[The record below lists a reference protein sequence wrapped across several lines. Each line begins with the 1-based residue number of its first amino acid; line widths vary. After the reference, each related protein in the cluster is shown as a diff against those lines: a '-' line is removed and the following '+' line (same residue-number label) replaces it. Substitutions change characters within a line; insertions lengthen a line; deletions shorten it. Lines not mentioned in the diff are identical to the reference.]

1 MTIPTRVLARIAGL
15 RPALSDDGLTVERGV
30 RVPAPDGIPLL
41 TDLYLPRLKGPLPTI
56 LLRCPYGRGGPWA
69 LDARVFAERGYNAV
83 LQSCRGTFGSGGR
96 IDLSAEA
103 ADGRAT
109 ADWIIRQRWSNKE
122 IGTFGPS
129 YLSFVQWA
137 LASTRPP
144 QLKAMAIQIMAA
156 DRRRSIYPGGS
167 FALDT
172 ALSWSASMANQEASV
187 LARLRGVR
195 ARREAM
201 ERAQGHLPLQE
212 ADRIAT
218 GTRFP
223 PFRDW
228 LEHEQPG
235 DAYWKPL
242 DYSRIIPGLG
252 LPVSM
257 VGGWYDYYLPYML
270 DDHAALVSD
279 GAPVELVIGPWT
291 HSAPAGM
298 LAGLRRGLEW
308 FDRYLLGDRDRP
320 SAAPVRV
327 GMTGPDRGWR
337 DLAAWPPPSTARRWY
352 LRGGGGLALGP
363 PPASEPDRY
372 RYDPAHPTPA
382 LGGTTLSGRRSGARD
397 NRALEAR
404 ADVLVFTSEALDTDV
419 EIIGPVTA
427 ELFVSSSRDHTDFF
441 ARLCDVEPRGRST
454 NVCDALLRLQPGDPV
469 RDDDGV
475 ARITIELWPAAHRF
489 RKGHR
494 IRLQVSSGAHPRFA
508 RNPGSGERLAT
519 ATTLLAADQAVY
531 HDPAHPSAVVLPV
544 LTA

>member
-1 MTIPTRVLARIAGL
+1 MTIATRVLARLAGL
-15 RPALSDDGLTVERGV
+15 RPAVSGDPAVEPAV
-30 RVPAPDGIPLL
+30 RVPAPDGIELL
-41 TDLYLPRLKGPLPTI
+41 TDLYLPRQGGPLPTI

-69 LDARVFAERGYNAV
+69 LAARVFGERGYNAV
-83 LQSCRGTFGSGGR
+83 LQSCRGTSGSGGE
-96 IDLSAEA
+96 IDLAAEA

-109 ADWIIRQRWSNKE
+109 ADWIIQQGWSNGE
-122 IGTFGPS
+122 LGTFGPS

-156 DRRRSIYPGGS
+156 DRRRSLYPGGS

-172 ALSWSASMANQEASV
+172 ALTWSASMANQEATL
-187 LARLRGVR
+187 LARLRGVT
-195 ARREAM
+195 ARRQAM
-201 ERAQGHLPLQE
+201 ERAFGHLPLLE
-212 ADRIAT
+212 ADRIAA
-218 GTRFP
+218 GMEFP
-223 PFRDW
+223 PFRAW

-235 DAYWKPL
+235 DPYWEPL

-252 LPVSM
+252 VPVSM

-279 GAPVELVIGPWT
+279 GAPVELVIGPWA
-291 HSAPAGM
+291 HSAGGGM
-298 LAGLRRGLEW
+298 LAGLRQGLDW
-308 FDRYLLGDRDRP
+308 FDRYLLAHRDRP
-320 SAAPVRV
+320 APAPVRV
-327 GMTGPDRGWR
+327 GMTGTNHDWR
-337 DLAAWPPPSTARRWY
+337 DLDVWPPASSGRRWY
-352 LRGGGGLALGP
+352 LRGGGGLAPEP
-363 PPASEPDRY
+363 PPVSEPDRY
-372 RYDPAHPTPA
+372 RFDPADPTPA
-382 LGGTTLSGRRSGARD
+382 VGGTTLSSRRSGSRD

-404 ADVLVFTSEALDTDV
+404 ADVLVFTSEALDADLD
-419 EIIGPVTA
+419 IIGPVTA
-427 ELFVSSSRDHTDFF
+427 ELFVSSSRDDTDFF
-441 ARLCDVEPRGRST
+441 ARLCDVERKGRST

-469 RDDDGV
+469 RDPDGI

-531 HDPAHPSAVVLPV
+531 HDPAHPSAIVLPV
-544 LTA
+544 ITA

>member
-1 MTIPTRVLARIAGL
+1 
-15 RPALSDDGLTVERGV
+15 
-30 RVPAPDGIPLL
+30 
-41 TDLYLPRLKGPLPTI
+41 
-56 LLRCPYGRGGPWA
+56 
-69 LDARVFAERGYNAV
+69 
-83 LQSCRGTFGSGGR
+83 
-96 IDLSAEA
+96 
-103 ADGRAT
+103 
-109 ADWIIRQRWSNKE
+109 
-122 IGTFGPS
+122 
-129 YLSFVQWA
+129 
-137 LASTRPP
+137 
-144 QLKAMAIQIMAA
+144 
-156 DRRRSIYPGGS
+156 
-167 FALDT
+167 
-172 ALSWSASMANQEASV
+172 
-187 LARLRGVR
+187 
-195 ARREAM
+195 
-201 ERAQGHLPLQE
+201 
-212 ADRIAT
+212 
-218 GTRFP
+218 
-223 PFRDW
+223 
-228 LEHEQPG
+228 
-235 DAYWKPL
+235 
-242 DYSRIIPGLG
+242 
-252 LPVSM
+252 
-257 VGGWYDYYLPYML
+257 
-270 DDHAALVSD
+270 
-279 GAPVELVIGPWT
+279 
-291 HSAPAGM
+291 
-298 LAGLRRGLEW
+298 
-308 FDRYLLGDRDRP
+308 
-320 SAAPVRV
+320 
-327 GMTGPDRGWR
+327 MTGPDRGWR